1 MNGTSVLEKILWSL
15 EEANRFRVN
24 TFREIIESRYPRVR
38 KIIEAGDVLGIVEF
52 EPDDVGT
59 DCLIGKKVDCKS
71 DDNFYELPETSVHL
85 YKVTD
90 RLRRKSSHTCPL
102 VFKDTHHSH
111 QEISGIFEASRAFD
125 SVCRDFDQR
134 FTDGLKPSVKYSVI
148 TPAVK
153 IEFPVYRGWR
163 GNQYNLPRAT
173 NGTAI
178 VRAPFLITPNSEMSD
193 IIEFYRKQNNS
204 QSYLKDAGFYFEQAT
219 RVIKAVE
226 ECEDFHKLA
235 NHFVDLSKKMD
246 EKQHEEHIA
255 HLGRQ

>member
-1 MNGTSVLEKILWSL
+1 MNGTSILEKILYSL
-15 EEANRFRVN
+15 EEASRFRVN
-24 TFREIIESRYPRVR
+24 TFREIIGSQHPRVR
-38 KIIEAGDVLGIVEF
+38 RIIEAEAVLGIVEF

-71 DDNFYELPETSVHL
+71 DDNFYEEPETSVHL
-85 YKVTD
+85 YKVTN
-90 RLRRKSSHTCPL
+90 RLRGKSSHIRPL

-111 QEISGIFEASRAFD
+111 KEISGIFEASFAFD

-134 FTDGLKPSVKYSVI
+134 FTDELKPSVKYSVI
-148 TPAVK
+148 TPAIK

-178 VRAPFLITPNSEMSD
+178 VRAPFSITPNSEMSNV
-193 IIEFYRKQNNS
+193 IEFYRKQNNS
-204 QSYLKDAGFYFEQAT
+204 PSYLADAGFYFEQGA

-226 ECEDFHKLA
+226 ECGEFHELT
-235 NHFVDLSKKMD
+235 NHFVHLSKRMD
-246 EKQHEEHIA
+246 EKQNEEHIA